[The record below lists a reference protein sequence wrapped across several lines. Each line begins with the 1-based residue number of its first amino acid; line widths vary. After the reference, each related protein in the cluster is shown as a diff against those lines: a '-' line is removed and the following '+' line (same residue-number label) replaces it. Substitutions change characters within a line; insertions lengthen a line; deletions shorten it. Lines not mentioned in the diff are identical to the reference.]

1 MGDVLQF
8 APRERRSNADSVF
21 PPIIAQEDIDTQEA
35 DEKRR
40 ALVGKMGTY
49 IRHGLIWA
57 VIWVLVLAAIGLSQ
71 AI

>member
-49 IRHGLIWA
+49 FRHTIVWGLIWLT
-57 VIWVLVLAAIGLSQ
+57 IFFFIGLLGPV
-71 AI
+71 